1 MVLKHLKRLFYSQLD
16 GPDETKIGPLFKEKH
31 SNPISSHSDSS
42 QRFKPS
48 RPYFLAR
55 HFGEKLIQM
64 PSRQATA
71 LNIYITDGILTDL
84 FGRYNKESGEYKN
97 QVSNTRDIL
106 ESFTNDIVQNPA
118 IIDTIIFKNK
128 NFLKDCHIADEID
141 AACQTLLSFIQFYF
155 EEEWA
160 CDMKK
165 TFQEQ
170 IALCLDSEDHNTI
183 YEQLAT
189 ILTWMLLIALLRN
202 LFSKIKNLCPF
213 TKQPNRHIDSFISHD
228 KIRPVTLGLSKNK
241 STYVPRTFYLNQIK
255 EQFQAEHTEKSLVV
269 LSGIGGS
276 GKSELARSYAWKE
289 RFSYRDILWLT
300 CEDKSGSLELRSL
313 LQKNYP
319 NLDLKEFLKKLGQ
332 WTAQYLI
339 IIDNCNIDCS
349 DLFEELWYQTGMAH
363 ILITSRL
370 SVFEDLS
377 PESIILL
384 DNLENTATDSTFL
397 YAVFER
403 NYTLENRAHIRKNIS
418 ESERNNVMRICQ
430 LIGYNVML
438 TVMLAAQLREYDT
451 EGISAFCSRLEQGLN
466 DALPDGASI
475 NYKKDRT
482 HFRDNIPSILNIIF
496 QDLLNHTFTNFEKQV
511 LSFLILAPAYQFRPE
526 FLYQLLGDNSAQK
539 YIQMTC
545 NDLQDLGWIQ
555 HGDGWIAIHPLI
567 AEMLEMNEEEI
578 LIKEEEKIAFY
589 EHLIKNRLVME
600 HDWSSSYD
608 DFIIADISTYI
619 TQELQLTLLSRYR
632 HQDKIEIEQLFSQ
645 LYPGIFSALIV
656 EVDDDYG
663 RLFIIYDLDTRKE
676 IMLLDL
682 KDRKRNGRYFQ
693 MKSQHNP
700 TFHTPKTHRTL
711 NLRYAI
717 LPDDYE
723 LVLPDSICGC
733 STTEI
738 PDRFLPYRNLK
749 ITFKTFPKHLKRI
762 GKSAFFCGKIIGPL
776 NLPDSLTYIGD
787 NAFSSCSSLI
797 GDLYLPNSVTHIGCY
812 AFYHCNGFTGNL
824 HLPDSITHIDS
835 CAFYGCSGF
844 TGNLHLPDSITH
856 IDSCAFYGCS
866 GFTGNLHLPDSIT
879 HIDSCAF
886 SGCSG
891 LIDNLHLP
899 DSITH
904 IGSCAFFGC
913 SGLTGNLHLPDSITH
928 IGSCTFSGC
937 SGLTGNL
944 HLPDS
949 ITHIDGYAF
958 SGCSGFTGNLHL
970 PDSITHIGSFAF
982 SGCSGLTGSI
992 TLPENVYIGIGA
1004 FDGTNITINRTK
1016 TS

>member
-1 MVLKHLKRLFYSQLD
+1 MVLKHLNTLFYSQLN
-16 GPDETKIGPLFKEKH
+16 GPDETKIGPLFKREH
-31 SNPISSHSDSS
+31 WNPISSHSDSS
-42 QRFKPS
+42 QRFKPYRIS
-48 RPYFLAR
+48 FLAR

-64 PSRQATA
+64 PSKQATA
-71 LNIYITDGILTDL
+71 LNIYITNGILTDL
-84 FGRYNKESGEYKN
+84 FGRYNKKSGEYKN

-170 IALCLDSEDHNTI
+170 IALCLDSEDYNTI

-202 LFSKIKNLCPF
+202 LFSKIKDLCPF

-241 STYVPRTFYLNQIK
+241 STYVPRTFYLNQIR

-276 GKSELARSYAWKE
+276 GKSELARSYAWEE

-300 CEDKSGSLELRSL
+300 CEDKSDSLRLRSL

-319 NLDLKEFLKKLGQ
+319 NLDSKEFLKKLGQ

-349 DLFEELWYQTGMAH
+349 DLFEELWCQTGMAH

-384 DNLENTATDSTFL
+384 DNLGNTATDSTFL

-418 ESERNNVMRICQ
+418 ASERKDVMRICQ

-482 HFRDNIPSILNIIF
+482 RFRDNIPSILNIIF
-496 QDLLNHTFTNFEKQV
+496 QDLLTHTFTDFEKQV

-567 AEMLEMNEEEI
+567 AEMLEMNKEEM
-578 LIKEEEKIAFY
+578 LIKEKEKIAFY
-589 EHLIKNRLVME
+589 EHLIKNLLVMD
-600 HDWSSSYD
+600 HDLSFSYD
-608 DFIIADISTYI
+608 RFFITGISTNI
-619 TQELQLTLLSRYR
+619 TISQELQLTLLSRYQLNIR
-632 HQDKIEIEQLFSQ
+632 AKIKQLFSQ
-645 LYPGIFSALIV
+645 LYPWIFSALIA

-663 RLFIIYDLDTRKE
+663 RLFIIYNLDTRKE

-700 TFHTPKTHRTL
+700 TFHTPKTHRTVRL
-711 NLRYAI
+711 QYTI

-723 LVLPDSICGC
+723 LVFPDSICGC
-733 STTEI
+733 NITEI
-738 PDRFLPYRNLK
+738 PANFLPDRYFK
-749 ITFKTFPKHLKRI
+749 ITLQTFPKHLKRI
-762 GKSAFFCGKIIGPL
+762 RS
-776 NLPDSLTYIGD
+776 D
-787 NAFSSCSSLI
+787 
-797 GDLYLPNSVTHIGCY
+797 
-812 AFYHCNGFTGNL
+812 
-824 HLPDSITHIDS
+824 
-835 CAFYGCSGF
+835 
-844 TGNLHLPDSITH
+844 
-856 IDSCAFYGCS
+856 
-866 GFTGNLHLPDSIT
+866 
-879 HIDSCAF
+879 
-886 SGCSG
+886 
-891 LIDNLHLP
+891 
-899 DSITH
+899 
-904 IGSCAFFGC
+904 AFFGC
-913 SGLTGNLHLPDSITH
+913 YGLTGNLHLPDSITH
-928 IGSCTFSGC
+928 IGHCAFSGC

-949 ITHIDGYAF
+949 ITYIDQGAF
-958 SGCSGFTGNLHL
+958 ANCSGLTGDLHL
-970 PDSITHIGSFAF
+970 PDSITYIGQHAF
-982 SGCSGLTGSI
+982 FGCSGLTGSI
-992 TLPENVYIGIGA
+992 TLPENVYIRIGA
-1004 FDGTNITINRTK
+1004 FSRTHITLNRKK
-1016 TS
+1016 TP

>member
-42 QRFKPS
+42 QRFKPT

-496 QDLLNHTFTNFEKQV
+496 QDLLTHTFTNFEKQV

-526 FLYQLLGDNSAQK
+526 FLYQLLGDNSVQK

-600 HDWSSSYD
+600 HDLSSSYD
-608 DFIIADISTYI
+608 DFIITDISIYI

-632 HQDKIEIEQLFSQ
+632 HHDKIEIEQLFSQ
-645 LYPGIFSALIV
+645 LYPWIFSALIV

-700 TFHTPKTHRTL
+700 TFHTQKTHRTL
-711 NLRYAI
+711 TLRCII
-717 LPDDYE
+717 LSNGDE
-723 LVLPDSICGC
+723 LVFQDTICQC
-733 STTEI
+733 
-738 PDRFLPYRNLK
+738 N
-749 ITFKTFPKHLKRI
+749 
-762 GKSAFFCGKIIGPL
+762 IIERP
-776 NLPDSLTYIGD
+776 
-787 NAFSSCSSLI
+787 AFSDCSEL
-797 GDLYLPNSVTHIGCY
+797 
-812 AFYHCNGFTGNL
+812 TGNL
-824 HLPDSITHIDS
+824 HLPDSITHIGD
-835 CAFYGCSGF
+835 G
-844 TGNLHLPDSITH
+844 
-856 IDSCAFYGCS
+856 
-866 GFTGNLHLPDSIT
+866 
-879 HIDSCAF
+879 AF
-886 SGCSG
+886 S
-891 LIDNLHLP
+891 N
-899 DSITH
+899 
-904 IGSCAFFGC
+904 C

-928 IGSCTFSGC
+928 IGSFAFSGCSGLTGNLHLPDSITHIDNGAFSDCNGLTGNLHLPDSITHISGFAFSGC